1 MPGMVFSQIVCLF
14 VSLYIPLF
22 FKTLKLLVWY
32 FEGSFKGIILAMSM
46 HKVVFK
52 AVTLSRGSILS
63 YFFYIFVYCYSFMF
77 LVSLFFGDHAIAS
90 HSSFA
95 DAIGITRRFTSLEK
109 SFQALLSNA
118 VILDLIWV
126 YSSMSFRNLKLS
138 FDILHEYL
146 DITVV
151 VTKL

>member
-32 FEGSFKGIILAMSM
+32 FEWSFKGIILAMLM

-90 HSSFA
+90 HSSFT

-109 SFQALLSNA
+109 SFQSTSLKCSN
-118 VILDLIWV
+118 
-126 YSSMSFRNLKLS
+126 FGPNLGIFLNV
-138 FDILHEYL
+138 F
-146 DITVV
+146 
-151 VTKL
+151 

>member
-1 MPGMVFSQIVCLF
+1 
-14 VSLYIPLF
+14 
-22 FKTLKLLVWY
+22 
-32 FEGSFKGIILAMSM
+32 
-46 HKVVFK
+46 
-52 AVTLSRGSILS
+52 
-63 YFFYIFVYCYSFMF
+63 MF

-90 HSSFA
+90 HSSFT